1 MQLDLLR
8 VVCQSFAVAGKTEI
22 RSSGVRWQLGRISLW
37 LRDRFILRVGIF
49 AGAAGAASSLFV
61 QSWSNYCSTALV
73 GATCLIPQEAFMA
86 WPLVLLVLGAIAGV
100 SVVLDALADRHQKNV
115 DKLQAVSEV
124 KSVGKAMSSLI
135 VLLGEIIEIGFQRG
149 KVRKDRI
156 GQLQT
161 ALAAAV
167 AAAPIAENVR
177 ATYYPLTI
185 DSSGAR
191 SLANPVSG
199 GRLDDVT
206 TVWEESDIPEHM
218 IWNTLDSSDLHTE
231 IAESPEEK
239 FGVDWAAK
247 PYDTFVSVPV
257 KARDVTFGMISLNAP
272 RVGDI
277 GELERLTVITAA
289 RMMSAVLALE
299 HGPEILQRENEMT
312 VARRKL
318 KAGGKK

>member
-1 MQLDLLR
+1 
-8 VVCQSFAVAGKTEI
+8 
-22 RSSGVRWQLGRISLW
+22 
-37 LRDRFILRVGIF
+37 
-49 AGAAGAASSLFV
+49 
-61 QSWSNYCSTALV
+61 
-73 GATCLIPQEAFMA
+73 MA

-218 IWNTLDSSDLHTE
+218 IWNTGLLRVEVT
-231 IAESPEEK
+231 P
-239 FGVDWAAK
+239 
-247 PYDTFVSVPV
+247 
-257 KARDVTFGMISLNAP
+257 DVW
-272 RVGDI
+272 
-277 GELERLTVITAA
+277 
-289 RMMSAVLALE
+289 
-299 HGPEILQRENEMT
+299 
-312 VARRKL
+312 
-318 KAGGKK
+318 